1 MKIVRIVKSPYLV
14 ICCLLLIIL
23 WLLSHHHH
31 HNHHSCASYM
41 NTISGTQFS
50 HLQPESSGLSSLLKE
65 AATEDRVVI
74 ITMVD
79 REWAKPDSILDL
91 FLESLRIGERTK
103 HLLNHLIVV
112 ALDDQALR
120 YCRRAHPH
128 CYLYRGSRKKS
139 SESLKP
145 DGLVTGWSKKSL
157 VKEILELGYHI
168 MFTEAD
174 VMWLRNPLMHC
185 HPQNHISV
193 ACGLS
198 LSDHQHDHLTTENTG
213 GFFFAKSNDITIDFF
228 NILNVERVLYP
239 TTGNQSLCDIVKR
252 EDVVDALD
260 KKVTYLDDANFGR
273 FCQPNPQ
280 DRSKIT
286 TVHASC
292 CNDTKSKV
300 HYLKLLLQDR
310 KNMNPQWKIPSQC
323 GGFYPL

>member
-23 WLLSHHHH
+23 WLLSHHD
-31 HNHHSCASYM
+31 HNHHSCAPYM
-41 NTISGTQFS
+41 NTIRGTQFS

-65 AATEDRVVI
+65 AATEDKIVI

-91 FLESLRIGERTK
+91 FLESVRIGERTK

-120 YCRRAHPH
+120 YCLRAHPH
-128 CYLYRGSRKKS
+128 CYLHRYSRKK

-145 DGLVTGWSKKSL
+145 DGLVTGWNKKSL

-185 HPQNHISV
+185 NPQNAISV
-193 ACGLS
+193 ACGNS
-198 LSDHQHDHLTTENTG
+198 LIDHQHDHLTTENTG
-213 GFFFAKSNDITIDFF
+213 GFFYAKSNDITIDMF

-239 TTGNQSLCDIVKR
+239 ATGNQSLCDIVKR
-252 EDVVDALD
+252 EDVIKALD
-260 KKVTYLDDANFGR
+260 KKVTFLDDANFGK

-280 DRSKIT
+280 DQSKIT

-292 CNDTKSKV
+292 CHDTKSKV
-300 HYLKLLLQDR
+300 RYLKLLLQDR
-310 KNMNPQWKIPSQC
+310 KNMNPQWIIPSQLC
-323 GGFYPL
+323 R